1 MRVTVNGETME
12 VEAGLPLLSLLE
24 RIGKQAAQVAVEH
37 NGDILDRAQMTTVML
52 REHDRLEIVHF
63 VGGG

>member
-37 NGDILDRAQMTTVML
+37 NGEILDRAALATATLGEQ
-52 REHDRLEIVHF
+52 DRLEIVHF

>member
-1 MRVTVNGETME
+1 MRVTINGESME
-12 VEAGLPLLSLLE
+12 VEAGLPLLALLE
-24 RIGKQAAQVAVEH
+24 RIGKPAAQVAVEH
-37 NGDILDRAQMTTVML
+37 NGDILDRAQMATAML